1 MFESLTN
8 SFNKIVNKIS
18 GSKKINAHDLEEVL
32 SDIRNVLI
40 DSDVALSVVKDFI
53 GKIKAKALGQEI
65 IGSVTAGQ
73 MIIKII
79 NDELVNLLK
88 AEEESELIKLDP
100 KNLNSIL
107 MIGLQ
112 GSGKTTSSAK
122 LALWLKKQGKK
133 VLLISTD
140 VYRAAARSQLKIL
153 SQGLNI
159 DFFESD
165 SQDAIEIAKSGLK
178 KALEQKYNVAIF
190 DTAGRIQIDNKMI
203 DEAKE
208 IKNICKPCETL
219 LVMDS
224 LAGQDAIN
232 VALEFHKNLNIS
244 GSILTRVDA
253 DNKGGAALS
262 IKTITQ
268 KPIKFLGTGEK
279 TDALEMFDPK
289 RIANRILGMGDI
301 VSLVEKASSII
312 SKTEA
317 EKSAQRLQKGQ
328 FNLEDYLDQI
338 KNLNKMGGLNSIM
351 KLLPSSM
358 SSIQNK
364 AKTIGLDDSAFKK
377 QEAIINAMTKKERK
391 NPDTLNKSR
400 KKRIAEGSGLNMQ
413 EIEKLLKQFM
423 QMQDIVKKASK
434 MNLSE
439 MMSKTGIDKLFS

>member
-88 AEEESELIKLDP
+88 AEEESELIKLDT

-165 SQDAIEIAKSGLK
+165 SQDEIEIAKSGLK

-268 KPIKFLGTGEK
+268 KPIKFLG
-279 TDALEMFDPK
+279 
-289 RIANRILGMGDI
+289 
-301 VSLVEKASSII
+301 
-312 SKTEA
+312 
-317 EKSAQRLQKGQ
+317 
-328 FNLEDYLDQI
+328 
-338 KNLNKMGGLNSIM
+338 
-351 KLLPSSM
+351 
-358 SSIQNK
+358 
-364 AKTIGLDDSAFKK
+364 
-377 QEAIINAMTKKERK
+377 
-391 NPDTLNKSR
+391 
-400 KKRIAEGSGLNMQ
+400 
-413 EIEKLLKQFM
+413 
-423 QMQDIVKKASK
+423 
-434 MNLSE
+434 
-439 MMSKTGIDKLFS
+439 